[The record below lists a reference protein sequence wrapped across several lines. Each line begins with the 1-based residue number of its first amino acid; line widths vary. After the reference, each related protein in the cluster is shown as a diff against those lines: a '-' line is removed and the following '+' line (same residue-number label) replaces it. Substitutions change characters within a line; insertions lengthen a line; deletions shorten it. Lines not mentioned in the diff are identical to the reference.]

1 MKHVV
6 TLLLGCV
13 CPLVVSAV
21 NISFLDDNVKS
32 VCVQNWDTNGDGE
45 LSMEEA
51 AAVTDLRNKFGFN
64 AEIVH
69 FPELQYFTS
78 LISIASY
85 DFYSCK
91 NLRDIVLPSQITSI
105 GSSSFFGCS
114 YLQEIVIPNAVTT
127 ISENAFNG
135 CNSMTSVNF
144 PNGLETI
151 GDYAFNYCNSLQS
164 LAIPS
169 TVTSIGLSAFWGCSS
184 LTTITVDPDNTIY
197 DSREDCNAIIKT
209 STNTLQLGIA
219 TTVIPTSVTAIGAS
233 AFYGNTR
240 LLTIDIPEGVS
251 IIDNSAFSGC
261 SSLTDVKFPT
271 TLTSIGSTAFSG
283 CKKLSSVLLPEG
295 LKTIDQTAFQNC
307 TNLKKVSIPSTVTK
321 MSYNVFAGCS
331 KLAKVE
337 VASTTPLSIDASVF
351 PYRKKATL
359 YVPQGCLEA
368 YKSANVWKEFLN
380 IVELADNIITA
391 TVNPEQMGQAAN
403 LVINLDN
410 DDFYSYHT
418 LQMDIKLPENFT
430 FDADNI
436 VLSDRC
442 AGMTI
447 TMLPLEDNVYRLTC
461 TSDNTS
467 ITGTSGTLLTLKIV
481 NNAASD
487 YYEGIV
493 QNITL
498 TDENSTLHT
507 LDDATFSWSVIDF
520 LPGDVNHDGF
530 INIYDVTLMI
540 DYILNLDPMHFHVTE
555 ADMNDDGFINIYDVT
570 LLIDYILNMN

>member
-1 MKHVV
+1 M
-6 TLLLGCV
+6 LGCI
-13 CPLVVSAV
+13 CPLVVYAV

-32 VCVQNWDTNGDGE
+32 VCVQNWDTDGDGE
-45 LSMEEA
+45 LSTEEA

-64 AEIVH
+64 AEIYH
-69 FPELQYFTS
+69 FPELQYFTG
-78 LISIASY
+78 LTSIESY
-85 DFYSCK
+85 DFYRCK
-91 NLRDIVLPSQITSI
+91 NLRDIVLPPQITNI
-105 GSSSFFGCS
+105 GSNSFFGCS
-114 YLQEIVIPNAVTT
+114 SLQEIVIPNAVTT

-135 CNSMTSVNF
+135 CNSMTSVTF
-144 PNGLETI
+144 PDELETI
-151 GDYAFNYCNSLQS
+151 GEYAFNSCNSLQS

-169 TVTSIGLSAFWGCSS
+169 TVTSISLSAFSGCSS
-184 LTTITVDPDNTIY
+184 LTAITVDSDNTVY

-219 TTVIPTSVTAIGAS
+219 TTVIPSSVTAIGAS
-233 AFYGNTR
+233 AFFGNTR

-251 IIDNSAFSGC
+251 TIDASAFSGC

-271 TLTSIGSTAFSG
+271 MLTSIGYTAFSG
-283 CKKLSSVLLPEG
+283 CKKLSSVMLPEG
-295 LKTIDQTAFQNC
+295 LKTIDQMAFQNC
-307 TNLKKVSIPSTVTK
+307 TSLKKVSIPSTVTK
-321 MSYNVFAGCS
+321 ISYNVFAGCS

-337 VASTTPLSIDASVF
+337 VARTTPLSIDASVF
-351 PYRKKATL
+351 PYRKKSTL

-368 YKSANVWKEFLN
+368 YKGAKVWEDFMN

-391 TVNPEQMGQAAN
+391 TVNPEQMGQTAN

-447 TMLPLEDNVYRLTC
+447 TMLSLEDNVYRLTC
-461 TSDNTS
+461 TSES
-467 ITGTSGTLLTLKIV
+467 ASFTGTSGTLLTLKIV
-481 NNAASD
+481 NNAASGN
-487 YYEGIV
+487 YEGVV

-498 TDENSTLHT
+498 TDDNSTQHT
-507 LDDATFSWSVIDF
+507 LDDATFSWSVIDYI
-520 LPGDVNHDGF
+520 PGDVNHDGF
-530 INIYDVTLMI
+530 VNIYDVTLMI
-540 DYILNLDPMHFHVTE
+540 DYILDLKPTHFHVTE
-555 ADMNDDGFINIYDVT
+555 ADMNNDDFVNIYDVT
-570 LLIDYILNMN
+570 LLIDYILAKE